1 MPEPGAA
8 TAVFLEDLASRG
20 EIPLLHNMSGTIRID
35 LIDGGRTTHWY
46 LTVEKG
52 TVAVSHRNTRADAV
66 IHGSVELFDKLA
78 TGRANATASMLRGT
92 LTVEG
97 NLGLMSGLERVLP
110 GPPGSRATYLERQK
124 EAAR

>member
-20 EIPLLHNMSGTIRID
+20 EIPLLHNMSGTIRVD
-35 LIDGGRTTHWY
+35 LIGGGRTTHWY
-46 LTVEKG
+46 LTIDRG
-52 TVAVSHRNTRADAV
+52 TVAVSHRNAKADAV

-78 TGRANATASMLRGT
+78 TGRENATASMLRGT
-92 LTVEG
+92 LRVEG
-97 NLGLMSGLERVLP
+97 NIGLMSGLERVLP

-124 EAAR
+124 ETAR

>member
-8 TAVFLEDLASRG
+8 TAIFLEDLASRG
-20 EIPLLHNMSGTIRID
+20 EIPLLHNMSGTIRVD
-35 LIDGGRTTHWY
+35 LIDGGRTIHWY
-46 LTVEKG
+46 LTVDG
-52 TVAVSHRNTRADAV
+52 ATVAVSHRNAKADAV
-66 IHGSVELFDKLA
+66 IHASVRLFDKLA

-92 LTVEG
+92 LRVEG
-97 NLGLMSGLERVLP
+97 NIGLVSGLERVLP